1 MPQNLF
7 SELDTLTSSHNM
19 ESDNRAMAIALE
31 LTMLRLNEHDIS
43 PTNSLPESL
52 NLSSEPH
59 SPIGCL
65 NSPPHLPSFL
75 HESAED
81 LRNKKSA
88 NMTECVPV
96 PSSEHVAEI
105 VGRQGKI
112 RKALVY
118 LGGWLFK
125 VVLGFELFTLLTYLP
140 TYTYISKKLYL
151 EDCMCFQINITLVLN
166 YCKKAS
172 TWLLSVSEF
181 V

>member
-118 LGGWLFK
+118 LGVWLFK
-125 VVLGFELFTLLTYLP
+125 VVLCFEVFTLLTYLP
-140 TYTYISKKLYL
+140 TYLI
-151 EDCMCFQINITLVLN
+151 
-166 YCKKAS
+166 
-172 TWLLSVSEF
+172 
-181 V
+181 